1 MGKDSKKKLSVAWNH
16 QRMPKMS
23 QKKKISIGPLN
34 DMPANNSLEEI
45 RSLVREMP
53 PHITGDAFYDPG
65 GAGKAGEH
73 AQGLPS
79 HGKQRQKLWA

>member
-1 MGKDSKKKLSVAWNH
+1 
-16 QRMPKMS
+16 
-23 QKKKISIGPLN
+23 
-34 DMPANNSLEEI
+34 MPANNSLEEN

-65 GAGKAGEH
+65 GAGQAGEH

>member
-1 MGKDSKKKLSVAWNH
+1 
-16 QRMPKMS
+16 MPKMS
-23 QKKKISIGPLN
+23 KKISIGPLN

-65 GAGKAGEH
+65 GAGKAGED
-73 AQGLPS
+73 AQGSPS
-79 HGKQRQKLWA
+79 HEKQRQKLWA